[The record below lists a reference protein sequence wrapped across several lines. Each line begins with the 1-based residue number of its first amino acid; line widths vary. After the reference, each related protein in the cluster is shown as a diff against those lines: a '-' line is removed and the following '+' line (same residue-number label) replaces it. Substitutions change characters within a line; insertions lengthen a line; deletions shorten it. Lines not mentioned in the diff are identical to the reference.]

1 MSDGKLQY
9 EIEVAGTDAAAAG
22 LQKVSRGL
30 DDVAAAERRAAAQ
43 TGTHSKE
50 YRRAY
55 SLDTQNEDR
64 NTEYR
69 GTVISELAAKIKRL
83 AHVTRETNPEL
94 KWMGEGFKAAGKEAI
109 GTAGALGGLR
119 HGTVAASSAS
129 LAFSRLMR
137 GDFVGAARAATMAVN
152 SLWSAVLS
160 NPYAAMAVV
169 AITALA
175 GLVTWHKKSADAARE
190 QARAQR
196 ELNDEILGAVGHG
209 TADVLSAKAA
219 GMSDADLR
227 KARDARL
234 DEIEENE
241 VRARETGQRAIQG
254 PGWHLIDGKRKYKSR
269 GTLDSEAK
277 ESMREYQESAS
288 ALRSYNEE
296 LERRTAAEKRANEV
310 GGGSIQSPEF
320 RTNSGRTARDS
331 GKYNEREWLSGD
343 IKDPLARK
351 LYLLQ
356 GAKDDLSS
364 FDRENE
370 GRIPWK
376 DQAEEKQ
383 NRRRE
388 LLLKVVELE
397 REVTREREAQA
408 EIDEVSRKTLKDRQ
422 EEYRL
427 SKMTTAEQLK
437 AVEAKMA
444 ALRKGPKNTETEGRM
459 LDLQIRRDSLAERL
473 ARETQNRDPDG
484 SSSDDDDDDPGRRV
498 VEGADYSMKEF
509 NPRKRRFRGMGRQG
523 FMGKG
528 QGHSSAWFAAQTA
541 GRFAASG
548 HVGVTTEMGRPPM
561 DVKGM
566 ELNNRLLAEIK
577 ERL

>member
-30 DDVAAAERRAAAQ
+30 DDVAAAEKRSQKELRNAKVAADEFQ
-43 TGTHSKE
+43 MRSVTLFRE
-50 YRRAY
+50 
-55 SLDTQNEDR
+55 EMF
-64 NTEYR
+64 
-69 GTVISELAAKIKRL
+69 SEMAEKIKRVS
-83 AHVTRETNPEL
+83 HVTRETNPEL
-94 KWMGEGFKAAGKEAI
+94 KWMGEGFKVVGKEAV

-129 LAFSRLMR
+129 LAFSRLMK

-152 SLWSAVLS
+152 SLWSAILS

-169 AITALA
+169 AITALV
-175 GLVTWHKKSADAARE
+175 GLVTWHKKAADAARE

-209 TADVLSAKAA
+209 TTDVLSEKAA
-219 GMSDADLR
+219 GLTDAEL
-227 KARDARL
+227 KAARDARAS
-234 DEIEENE
+234 DVEKKEAI
-241 VRARETGQRAIQG
+241 ARETGQRKIQG
-254 PGWHLIDGKRKYKSR
+254 PGWHLINGKRKYKSQ
-269 GTLDSEAK
+269 GVLDNEAK
-277 ESMREYQESAS
+277 ERMQEYQESAS
-288 ALRSYNEE
+288 ALRVYNEE
-296 LERRTAAEKRANEV
+296 LNRRTAAEKRAKDATVGVIQSSEYRP
-310 GGGSIQSPEF
+310 GGGRSDRAFGE
-320 RTNSGRTARDS
+320 
-331 GKYNEREWLSGD
+331 YNEREELSKD
-343 IKDPLARK
+343 IKNPLARK

-364 FDRENE
+364 FEKENE

-376 DQAEEKQ
+376 DQVEEKQ

-388 LLLKVVELE
+388 LLSKVVELE

-408 EIDEVSRKTLKDRQ
+408 EIDEAARKSLQDRQ

-427 SKMTTAEQLK
+427 SKLTTAEQLK

-444 ALRKGPKNTETEGRM
+444 ALRKGPKNTETEGQM
-459 LDLQIRRDSLAERL
+459 LDLHIRRDSLAERI
-473 ARETQNRDPDG
+473 AREAQNREPGADPNE
-484 SSSDDDDDDPGRRV
+484 DDDDSGRRV
-498 VEGADYSMKEF
+498 VDGADYSMMEF
-509 NPRKRRFRGMGRQG
+509 NPRRRRFRSLGRQG

-528 QGHSSAWFAAQTA
+528 QGRSSAWFASQTA
-541 GRFAASG
+541 GRFSAAG
-548 HVGVTTEMGRPPM
+548 HAGVTTEMGQPPL